1 MISETELRERLERH
15 FEAGDGVGCVTCCAT
30 AAIALVREVEA
41 AHAEEIAKI
50 TAPIDPQDVQV
61 GDWVE
66 LTNGR
71 LDIVEGVVE
80 TAMQR
85 GVRTPGGFV
94 EYWQIKEVRRAN

>member
-1 MISETELRERLERH
+1 M
-15 FEAGDGVGCVTCCAT
+15 
-30 AAIALVREVEA
+30 
-41 AHAEEIAKI
+41 
-50 TAPIDPQDVQV
+50 
-61 GDWVE
+61 E